1 MRDAGRAISDPITKG
16 VRKCHASEIIRVP
29 EMTRIDLVVNKWKL
43 RFFPYL
49 KLLMKEQH
57 LLEREQLFA
66 MERLLSQKLSTKTK
80 QLLSVR
86 LMKRVRKFQGTYEV
100 SGDPV
105 CKSVNSYGGEPRE
118 VALAILFELF
128 LDPVAAQTSLESTVG
143 VRNSKINQTDRE
155 NQQVDKNDCKAL
167 KLCKAGRGA
176 QVTYEA
182 VQASLHVNDVQL
194 EDLAVGFRRVLQT
207 KPLESNFRKT
217 DEITVETLFDL
228 SCDLRKEM
236 ENSCPCFESS

>member
-1 MRDAGRAISDPITKG
+1 
-16 VRKCHASEIIRVP
+16 
-29 EMTRIDLVVNKWKL
+29 MTLFNLAFNICSSMYRNLDREKL
-43 RFFPYL
+43 LCLL

-66 MERLLSQKLSTKTK
+66 IERLMAQKLSTKTE

-86 LMKRVRKFQGTYEV
+86 LMKRERKFQGAYEV

-105 CKSVNSYGGEPRE
+105 CKSVNSYEGEPKE

-128 LDPVAAQTSLESTVG
+128 LDPVAAQTCLESTLG
-143 VRNSKINQTDRE
+143 VRNSKINQTDKE
-155 NQQVDKNDCKAL
+155 NQHIDKNDCKAL

-182 VQASLHVNDVQL
+182 VQASLHVNGVLL
-194 EDLAVGFRRVLQT
+194 EDLAGGFCGVLQT
-207 KPLESNFRKT
+207 KPLESNLRKT
-217 DEITVETLFDL
+217 DEITVETFLNL
-228 SCDLRKEM
+228 SCDLREEWK
-236 ENSCPCFESS
+236 NLAFALGVRDATND

>member
-1 MRDAGRAISDPITKG
+1 
-16 VRKCHASEIIRVP
+16 
-29 EMTRIDLVVNKWKL
+29 
-43 RFFPYL
+43 
-49 KLLMKEQH
+49 
-57 LLEREQLFA
+57 
-66 MERLLSQKLSTKTK
+66 
-80 QLLSVR
+80 
-86 LMKRVRKFQGTYEV
+86 MKRVRKFRGTYEV

-105 CKSVNSYGGEPRE
+105 CKSVNSYEGEPRE

-207 KPLESNFRKT
+207 KPLESNLRKT
-217 DEITVETLFDL
+217 AEITVETLFDL
-228 SCDLRKEM
+228 SCDLREEWKDLAFALGVGDAKNDRVDERNQTFREKCYNM
-236 ENSCPCFESS
+236 LLLILASRWRLKRTSRIDLEIMRFASNIFGFVCKKIIRTSVNDF